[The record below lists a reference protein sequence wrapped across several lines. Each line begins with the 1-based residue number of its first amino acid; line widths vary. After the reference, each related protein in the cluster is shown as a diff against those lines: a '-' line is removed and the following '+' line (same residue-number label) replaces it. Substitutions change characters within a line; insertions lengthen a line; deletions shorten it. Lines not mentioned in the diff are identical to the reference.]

1 MTAAVGRMGGGVSA
15 DGRRYSARGTGGR
28 RAAVG
33 CVARWGHGLA
43 GRRTKLRRLT
53 SSRGGAGGHGGI
65 RGVGGN
71 RGHPLGGRGGGR
83 RGKEDGGEGTYL
95 GGGNACLSV
104 EALV

>member
-1 MTAAVGRMGGGVSA
+1 LKGNTTDEALAAQLESEGGG
-15 DGRRYSARGTGGR
+15 GGT
-28 RAAVG
+28 
-33 CVARWGHGLA
+33 
-43 GRRTKLRRLT
+43 
-53 SSRGGAGGHGGI
+53 GGI